1 MKLLSKYVLFLV
13 IISTISCDKDP
24 IEVKDFLIVG
34 IYDSDM
40 IINDIDPDRLIDP
53 RGSKSEF
60 IIDFNDDLYGDI
72 NLSVLNQRIHGG
84 LILRNSEL
92 RAETLNRETFVM
104 ADSLYVQ
111 VLSLGDTITLLDN
124 WENGSRLLLQS
135 KTGFPPPGG
144 NIYHIGPWKGKSE
157 NYIGIRYNE
166 RLGWIKIGVPDYA
179 YMTVYEY
186 AIRK

>member
-1 MKLLSKYVLFLV
+1 MV
-13 IISTISCDKDP
+13 IISFISCDKDS

-40 IINDIDPDRLIDP
+40 IISDIDPDKLIDS
-53 RGSKSEF
+53 RGFKSDF
-60 IIDFNDDLYGDI
+60 IIDFNDDLFGDI
-72 NLSVLNQRIHGG
+72 NLSVLNQYIHGG

-92 RAETLNRETFVM
+92 RTETLNRETFVM

-135 KTGFPPPGG
+135 KAGFPPPAD

-157 NYIGIRYNE
+157 NYVGIRYKE
-166 RLGWIKIGVPDYA
+166 RLGWIKIGVPDYGS
-179 YMTVYEY
+179 MTVYEY